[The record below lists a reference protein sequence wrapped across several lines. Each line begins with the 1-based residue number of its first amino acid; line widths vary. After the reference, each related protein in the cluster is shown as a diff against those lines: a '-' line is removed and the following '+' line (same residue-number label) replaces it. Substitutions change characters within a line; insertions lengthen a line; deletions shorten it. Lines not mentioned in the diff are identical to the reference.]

1 MLKRKAALAGIFA
14 CALAGAAYAEPKTNM
29 LHQWSEG
36 SDAAAI
42 AKLGEMFT
50 AAGGKWEQTSIAG
63 HTANTLAKL
72 RADVVAGNAPPAVQL
87 KGPEIAEWNA
97 TGKTANLDDLANKE
111 GWDKVVAPELLPV
124 MKPTGD
130 WVAAPMNIHRI
141 NWLWGS
147 TKAMAK
153 AGITSMPKTWAEFNA
168 DCDKAVAAKLICLA
182 HFSQDWTDATTFENV
197 VYGQNIDLFRKAFVE
212 GDTEAMRSP
221 EMVKAFEQM
230 RLMVSKYMDPA
241 SPAATTTP
249 STGMIAKGKAAF
261 MIMGDWQIGIFTAA
275 GLKEAADYQC
285 AQAPTDWGKPGFIL
299 NSDSVVFF
307 KQTDPD
313 YVAGQKLLAHL
324 IMSPQVPDGLQ
335 SGQGLDSGA
344 SGRRSVEGLQPL
356 PAAVAEGSAGVDR
369 RRDAGALDGAQH
381 DGPAEVSRRDDGHH
395 HLVRQQPEDDAE
407 GSRRRD
413 GRRGRR
419 AEIDRHCERS
429 EASGFRSPLACRGPC
444 PQSVGRGDGSARLAL
459 RTRQAAAH
467 GGCIASLRSR

>member
-97 TGKTANLDDLANKE
+97 TGKTANLDDLAKSE

-141 NWLWGS
+141 NWLWAS
-147 TKAMAK
+147 EKAMK
-153 AGITSMPKTWAEFNA
+153 QAGITSMPKTWAEFNA

-197 VYGQNIDLFRKAFVE
+197 VYGQNIDLFRKAFVQ
-212 GDTEAMRSP
+212 GDTAAIRSP
-221 EMVKAFEQM
+221 EMVKAFDQM

-241 SPAATTTP
+241 IAGRDYNTATD
-249 STGMIAKGKAAF
+249 MIAKGQAVF

-275 GLKEAADYQC
+275 GLKQGADYAC

-307 KQTDPD
+307 KQSDPD
-313 YVAGQKLLAHL
+313 YVAGQTLLAHL
-324 IMSPQVPDGLQ
+324 IMSPQFQTVFNQAKGSIPARMDVDLSKGFNACQQLSQKDLQ
-335 SGQGLDSGA
+335 A
-344 SGRRSVEGLQPL
+344 SI
-356 PAAVAEGSAGVDR
+356 ADKT
-369 RRDAGALDGAQH
+369 
-381 DGPAEVSRRDDGHH
+381 
-395 HLVRQQPEDDAE
+395 LVRSMAHNMTVLQKYRGAMMDTITSFVNNPKMTPKEAANAMADAVEAQQ
-407 GSRRRD
+407 
-413 GRRGRR
+413 
-419 AEIDRHCERS
+419 
-429 EASGFRSPLACRGPC
+429 
-444 PQSVGRGDGSARLAL
+444 
-459 RTRQAAAH
+459 
-467 GGCIASLRSR
+467 

>member
-1 MLKRKAALAGIFA
+1 MRTTKAALAGIVA
-14 CALAGAAYAEPKTNM
+14 CTLAASAALAEPKTNM

-97 TGKTANLDDLANKE
+97 TGMTANLDDLAKSE

-141 NWLWGS
+141 NWIWAS
-147 TKAMAK
+147 TKAMDQ
-153 AGITSMPKTWAEFNA
+153 AGIKSLPKTWAEFNA

-182 HFSQDWTDATTFENV
+182 HFSADWTDATTFEV
-197 VYGQNIDLFRKAFVE
+197 VLYGMDLDLFKKAFVQ

-221 EMVKAFEQM
+221 EMVKALEQF

-241 SPAATTTP
+241 IAGRDYQSTTD
-249 STGMIAKGKAAF
+249 MIAKNQAVF

-275 GLKEAADYQC
+275 GLKEGADYQC

-307 KQTDPD
+307 KQKDPD
-313 YVAGQKLLAHL
+313 YVAGQKLLAQL
-324 IMSPQVPDGLQ
+324 IMSPKFQTVFNQAKGSIPARMDVDLSNGFNPCQQLSQKDLQ
-335 SGQGLDSGA
+335 ASIADATLVRSMAHNMTILQKYRGA
-344 SGRRSVEGLQPL
+344 IMEVITSFVNTPGM
-356 PAAVAEGSAGVDR
+356 SAK
-369 RRDAGALDGAQH
+369 DGAN
-381 DGPAEVSRRDDGHH
+381 AMA
-395 HLVRQQPEDDAE
+395 DAV
-407 GSRRRD
+407 
-413 GRRGRR
+413 
-419 AEIDRHCERS
+419 
-429 EASGFRSPLACRGPC
+429 EA
-444 PQSVGRGDGSARLAL
+444 QK
-459 RTRQAAAH
+459 
-467 GGCIASLRSR
+467 

>member
-1 MLKRKAALAGIFA
+1 MLKRNAALAGIMA
-14 CALAGAAYAEPKTNM
+14 CALSSAAYAEPKTNM

-72 RADVVAGNAPPAVQL
+72 RADVIAGNAPPAVQL

-97 TGKTANLDDLANKE
+97 TGKTANLDDLAKSE

-147 TKAMAK
+147 SKGMAA
-153 AGITSMPKTWAEFNA
+153 AGITSLPKTWAEFNA
-168 DCDKAVAAKLICLA
+168 DCDKAVAAKIICLA
-182 HFSQDWTDATTFENV
+182 HFSQDWTDATTFEVV
-197 VYGQNIDLFRKAFVE
+197 VYGQSIDLFRKAFVE
-212 GDTEAMRSP
+212 GDANAMRSP

-241 SPAATTTP
+241 IAGRDYDTATA
-249 STGMIAKGKAAF
+249 MIAKGQAAF
-261 MIMGDWQIGIFTAA
+261 MIMGDWQVGIFTGG
-275 GLKEAADYQC
+275 GLKQGADYVC

-307 KQTDPD
+307 KQSDPD
-313 YVAGQKLLAHL
+313 YVAGQTLLAHL
-324 IMSPQVPDGLQ
+324 IMSPQFQTVFNQAKGSIPARMDVDLSKGFNACQQLSQKDLQ
-335 SGQGLDSGA
+335 A
-344 SGRRSVEGLQPL
+344 SI
-356 PAAVAEGSAGVDR
+356 ADKT
-369 RRDAGALDGAQH
+369 
-381 DGPAEVSRRDDGHH
+381 
-395 HLVRQQPEDDAE
+395 LVRSMAHNMTVLQKYRGAMMDTITSFVNNPKMTPKEAANAMADAVEAQQ
-407 GSRRRD
+407 
-413 GRRGRR
+413 
-419 AEIDRHCERS
+419 
-429 EASGFRSPLACRGPC
+429 
-444 PQSVGRGDGSARLAL
+444 
-459 RTRQAAAH
+459 
-467 GGCIASLRSR
+467 